1 MNRTVASAVEILTWI
16 NKRLT
21 DHPACA
27 GFILDGVLNQ
37 LNAESD
43 ADPTWEL
50 GMMRGDAGPPSHD
63 CLECLALVLK
73 EAQRRFTLE

>member
-1 MNRTVASAVEILTWI
+1 MNRTVASSVEILTWI

-27 GFILDGVLNQ
+27 GFILDGVLTRW
-37 LNAESD
+37 NAETI

-50 GMMRGDAGPPSHD
+50 GMMRDDAGPPSRD
-63 CLECLALVLK
+63 CLLSRRLRLK
-73 EAQRRFTLE
+73 ILR